1 MTHQELMPF
10 QGIVEQLRQF
20 CEQRR
25 TGTAFIVSD
34 DNRMAQVHLD
44 SGNVVMML
52 CRGKRGADAV
62 AAMRTMLRASL
73 RFDENYV
80 ARPDQQTITGVSLT
94 DLLNDPA
101 PLRAR
106 TPARGGPQPL
116 RPRPAPAVFAR
127 DDLLT
132 LERMLAAHI
141 GPMATIVC
149 AEHASEA
156 SDLRTLVM
164 ALAAEIPDK
173 KQAAD
178 FRLEGGRA
186 LGLGAV

>member
-1 MTHQELMPF
+1 MTYQELMPF
-10 QGIVEQLRQF
+10 GAIVEQLRQF
-20 CEQRR
+20 CVQRR

-44 SGNVVMML
+44 AGNIVMLL
-52 CRGKRGADAV
+52 CRGQRGAEAL

-73 RFDENYV
+73 RFDDNYV
-80 ARPDQQTITGVSLT
+80 AKPDNLKTSGVSLA
-94 DLLNDPA
+94 DLLDDPA

-106 TPARGGPQPL
+106 TVERAGPQPL
-116 RPRPAPAVFAR
+116 RPRPAPADFASA
-127 DDLLT
+127 DLLK
-132 LERMLAAHI
+132 LERMLAGHI
-141 GPMATIVC
+141 GPIATIVC

-156 SDLRTLVM
+156 SGLRELVM
-164 ALAAEIPDK
+164 ALAADIPDR

-178 FRLEGGRA
+178 FRLEAGRA

>member
-10 QGIVEQLRQF
+10 GGIVEQLRQF
-20 CEQRR
+20 CDQRR

-44 SGNVVMML
+44 SGNIVMLL
-52 CRGKRGADAV
+52 CRGQRGADAL
-62 AAMRTMLRASL
+62 AAMRTMLRASV
-73 RFDENYV
+73 RFDDNYV
-80 ARPDQQTITGVSLT
+80 AKKENVTAPGVSLA

-106 TPARGGPQPL
+106 VTGRAGPQPM
-116 RPRPAPAVFAR
+116 RPRPAPAAFASA
-127 DDLLT
+127 DLLK
-132 LERMLAAHI
+132 LERMLAGHI

-156 SDLRTLVM
+156 SDLRALVM
-164 ALAAEIPDK
+164 ALAADIPDK

-178 FRLEGGRA
+178 FRLEAGRA

>member
-10 QGIVEQLRQF
+10 GAIVQQLQQF
-20 CEQRR
+20 CDQRR
-25 TGTAFIVSD
+25 PGTAFIVSD

-44 SGNVVMML
+44 GGTIVMLL
-52 CRGKRGADAV
+52 CRGQRGAAAL
-62 AAMRTMLRASL
+62 AAMRTMLRASV
-73 RFDENYV
+73 RFDAGYV
-80 ARPDQQTITGVSLT
+80 ATMENPAASGVSLA

-106 TPARGGPQPL
+106 VPARSGPQPM
-116 RPRPAPAVFAR
+116 RPRPPPAAFASA
-127 DDLLT
+127 DLLR
-132 LERMLAAHI
+132 LERMLAGHI

-164 ALAAEIPDK
+164 ALAADIPDK
-173 KQAAD
+173 RQAAD
-178 FRLEGGRA
+178 FRLEAGRA

>member
-1 MTHQELMPF
+1 MTYQELMPF
-10 QGIVEQLRQF
+10 GAIVEQLRQF
-20 CEQRR
+20 CIQRR

-44 SGNVVMML
+44 SGNIVMLL
-52 CRGKRGADAV
+52 CRGTRGAEAL

-73 RFDENYV
+73 RFDDNYV
-80 ARPDQQTITGVSLT
+80 AKPDNLTTSGVSLA
-94 DLLNDPA
+94 DLLADPT

-106 TPARGGPQPL
+106 TPVVAGPQPL
-116 RPRPAPAVFAR
+116 RPRPAPADFAR
-127 DDLLT
+127 ADLLK
-132 LERMLAAHI
+132 LERMLAGHI
-141 GPMATIVC
+141 GPIATIVC

-156 SDLRTLVM
+156 SNLRELVM
-164 ALAAEIPDK
+164 ALAADIPDR

-178 FRLEGGRA
+178 FRLEAGRA

>member
-10 QGIVEQLRQF
+10 GAIVQQLRQF
-20 CEQRR
+20 CDQRR

-44 SGNVVMML
+44 GGNIVMLL
-52 CRGKRGADAV
+52 CRGQRGAAAL
-62 AAMRTMLRASL
+62 AAMRTMLRASV
-73 RFDENYV
+73 RFDAGYV
-80 ARPDQQTITGVSLT
+80 ANKENAATSGVSLA

-106 TPARGGPQPL
+106 APARSGPQPM
-116 RPRPAPAVFAR
+116 RPRPPPAAFASA
-127 DDLLT
+127 DLLR
-132 LERMLAAHI
+132 LERMLAGHI

-164 ALAAEIPDK
+164 ALAADIPDK
-173 KQAAD
+173 RQAAD
-178 FRLEGGRA
+178 FRLEAGRA